1 MAGEI
6 VTQAVS
12 AATAAGAQGA
22 AAVSA
27 ATAAGAGVAA
37 VSGAT
42 QAAHTGLA
50 LAFDKVEYAVVVPL
64 VYVAI
69 AFFIVA
75 LMARLVAIFRAPRE
89 PFQLAIYPAPKHGFA
104 AAMRDAFGLP
114 QVRKRDP
121 LFWAF
126 LMCYHLGFLAL
137 ILGHLD
143 ILPEID
149 ILPASSRHMLGA
161 GLVGLMVTVPT
172 FYFIGRR
179 FRGEVRKISTP
190 GDYLLLLLLL
200 FTFLFGDLMSW
211 GNSWTASGF
220 VMTKADFAKY
230 FDGLLRFTFADP
242 RLVLHGSHYHFVVI
256 HVLLAELF
264 FVVLPFTK
272 VMHAFLALPV
282 DAIRR
287 RVWKK

>member
-1 MAGEI
+1 MAGDLS
-6 VTQAVS
+6 TQAVS
-12 AATAAGAQGA
+12 AATAAGAAPGA
-22 AAVSA
+22 ADAISA
-27 ATAAGAGVAA
+27 ASAQV
-37 VSGAT
+37 
-42 QAAHTGLA
+42 AHTGFA
-50 LAFDKVEYAVVVPL
+50 LVLDKLEYAIVVPL
-64 VYVAI
+64 VYAAL
-69 AFFIVA
+69 AFFLVA
-75 LMARLVAIFRAPRE
+75 LVLRLVAIFRAPPP
-89 PFQLAIYPAPKHGFA
+89 PFQLAIYPAPRHPWA
-104 AAMRDAFGLP
+104 AAMRDAFGMP

-121 LFWAF
+121 LFWVF

-143 ILPEID
+143 ILSGIN
-149 ILPASSRHMLGA
+149 IVSAQSRHMLGA
-161 GLVGLMVTVPT
+161 GVVGLMVTIPT

-179 FRGEVRKISTP
+179 FKGEVRKISTP

-220 VMTKADFAKY
+220 VMTKADFSKY
-230 FDGLLRFTFADP
+230 FDGLAAWSFADP
-242 RLVLHGSHYHFVVI
+242 RLVLHGAHYHFVVI

-272 VMHAFLALPV
+272 VMHAFLSLPV
-282 DAIRR
+282 NAIRR

>member
-1 MAGEI
+1 MAGELDA
-6 VTQAVS
+6 VT
-12 AATAAGAQGA
+12 AATAQ
-22 AAVSA
+22 
-27 ATAAGAGVAA
+27 GVAA
-37 VSGAT
+37 VSSAT
-42 QAAHTGLA
+42 GAAHRGAA
-50 LAFDKVEYAVVVPL
+50 LVFDKVEYAIVVPL
-64 VYVAI
+64 VYAAL

-75 LMARLVAIFRAPRE
+75 LALRLVALFRAPRE
-89 PFQLAIYPAPKHGFA
+89 PFQLAIYPLPKRPFA
-104 AAMRDAFGLP
+104 AAMRDAFGMP
-114 QVRKRDP
+114 QVLKRAP

-143 ILPEID
+143 ILPGVNIM
-149 ILPASSRHMLGA
+149 PASSRHMLGA
-161 GLVGLMVTVPT
+161 GVVGLMVTIPT

-242 RLVLHGSHYHFVVI
+242 RLALHGSHYHFVVI

-264 FVVLPFTK
+264 LIVLPFSK
-272 VMHAFLALPV
+272 IMHAFLALPV
-282 DAIRR
+282 NALRR
-287 RVWKK
+287 RAWKK